1 MRDQPMRREVVIT
14 GAGAVTAFGA
24 GVEPL
29 AEALARGVT
38 RLSPVEPLP
47 RLPRERG
54 GATLAALVPEVALA
68 EWLPP
73 ISARRMS
80 PPSRWAVAAAR
91 MALAEGGLGGG
102 IGGDLGDETAGAAGA
117 EPDPATAVA
126 FATSYGPMSFT
137 QRLLDQI
144 LDEGPEAASPFLFT
158 ECVANAPAAQVAIQC
173 RAAGRNHT
181 ICQREAG
188 ALTALGRGA
197 ADVASGR
204 AERAL
209 AGAAEEVTPL
219 IFAVLDRFGALARP
233 RRRAEKVVEPEAAR
247 PFDRRRNG
255 FVIADGAGVLLLEP
269 AAAAAARG
277 VVPLAR
283 VRAWGGAFDPTAG
296 RSGWGTGAEGLGRE
310 LRAFLDRAQ
319 VTPGEIDRIVS
330 GASGAVAGDRLEAA
344 VLRRVWPRELPP
356 VLAPKAVT
364 GEYGGGF
371 PVAAVLAAA
380 GRRFGPVPGFAE
392 PDPALGVVPHDGSP
406 LPPPRRLLVTALAA
420 GGSAAWVIL
429 DAV

>member
-1 MRDQPMRREVVIT
+1 MTGRREVVIT

-29 AEALARGVT
+29 AAALGRGVT
-38 RLSPVEPLP
+38 RLAPVEPLP

-73 ISARRMS
+73 MVARRLS
-80 PPSRWAVAAAR
+80 PPSRWAVAAAK
-91 MALAEGGLGGG
+91 MALAGGGLGGG
-102 IGGDLGDETAGAAGA
+102 LGGGPVEDAGAD
-117 EPDPATAVA
+117 PDPATAVA
-126 FATSYGPMSFT
+126 LATSYGPMSFT

-144 LDEGPEAASPFLFT
+144 LVEGPEAASPLLFT

-188 ALTALGRGA
+188 ALIALGRGA

-209 AGAAEEVTPL
+209 VGAAEEVTPL
-219 IFAVLDRFGALARP
+219 TFAVLDRFHALARP
-233 RRRAEKVVEPEAAR
+233 RRCGAEVVEPEAAR

-255 FVIADGAGVLLLEP
+255 FVIADGACVLLLEA

-277 VVPLAR
+277 AVPLAR

-296 RSGWGTGAEGLGRE
+296 RSGWGTGAEGLARE
-310 LRAFLDRAQ
+310 LAAFLDRAE

-344 VLRRVWPRELPP
+344 VLRRVWPGAALPP

-392 PDPALGVVPHDGSP
+392 PDPGLGVVPHDGSP

-420 GGSAAWVIL
+420 GGSVAWVIL